1 MPSSKGPLV
10 SLSPGKRLHLGKLL
24 SEYPSNEVQEK
35 IGINSARMRYILAGR
50 ARPYEKELD
59 GLATLLG
66 YNSVNDMFRDAPKRV
81 RSY

>member
-10 SLSPGKRLHLGKLL
+10 SLSPGKRLHLATLL
-24 SEYPSNEVQEK
+24 SNRPNDEIK
-35 IGINSARMRYILAGR
+35 DKLGINETRMRYILAGR

-59 GLATLLG
+59 GLATLLS
-66 YNSVNDMFRDAPKRV
+66 YNSVNDMFRDAPKRL